1 MKKGIVSV
9 ALLCFY
15 GPVAVIA
22 CSSSSSSGGS
32 GSVSS
37 IDSTKQASSLSDAEK
52 TQYCKDVI
60 AYNKANTSEADAKKA
75 ACFSTAVS
83 SIYLG
88 GTPPKDDA
96 ELRSK
101 CKTAY
106 SDCLSKPA
114 ATSGDAGTTTTDDC
128 SSATKDL
135 ANCTATVG
143 ELNTCVADQVAAAKA
158 AYAKFDTA
166 CDNLQMDGG
175 GLDKSTYTQPASC
188 KAISTKC
195 PAIAGETADSTTGK

>member
-1 MKKGIVSV
+1 MKKGIISV

-15 GPVAVIA
+15 GPAAVIA

-52 TQYCKDVI
+52 TQYCKDVV
-60 AYNKANTSEADAKKA
+60 AYNKANTSEADAKKVT
-75 ACFSTAVS
+75 CFSTAVTS
-83 SIYLG
+83 LYTG

-106 SDCLSKPA
+106 QDCLSKPA
-114 ATSGDAGTTTTDDC
+114 ATTGDAGATSQYNG

-135 ANCTATVG
+135 QNCTATIG

-166 CDNLQMDGG
+166 CDSLQMDGG
-175 GLDKSTYTQPASC
+175 GVDKSSYEQPASC
-188 KAISTKC
+188 KALSTKC
-195 PAIAGETADSTTGK
+195 PAIAGSDTGGK